1 MIITARHSLLMLH
14 LVTMASLDRRT
25 R

>member
-1 MIITARHSLLMLH
+1 MNITARHSLLMLH
-14 LVTMASLDRRT
+14 LVTMASLDRQT